1 MKKMLILDCGVGNL
15 ASISASLRKTGA
27 IPKIVSSTSVEDDFD
42 GLIIPGV
49 GSYSTAFRRVD
60 EERSRIKRLVEEGA
74 PILGV
79 CLGLQLMFSRSE
91 EGKPGEEGLG
101 FFKGFVKRIPVGRL
115 PHIGWNTIDVVRE
128 SKIIGGLE
136 NGLYA
141 YFVHSYVPSDY
152 DDHDA
157 VGFTSYCGYRFPV
170 VFEKGNVF
178 GTQFHPEKSWRPG
191 LRILSNFVNY
201 CGRR

>member
-27 IPKIVSSTSVEDDFD
+27 IPKIVSSISVEDDFD

-49 GSYSTAFRRVD
+49 GSYSAAFRKVN
-60 EERSRIKRLVEEGA
+60 EERSRIKRLVEEGV

-79 CLGLQLMFSRSE
+79 CLGLQLMFRGSE
-91 EGKPGEEGLG
+91 EGNPGEEGLG
-101 FFKGFVKRIPVGRL
+101 FFKGFVKRVPVSRL
-115 PHIGWNTIDVVRE
+115 PHIGWNTIEIVGE
-128 SKIIGGLE
+128 SRILRGLE
-136 NGLYA
+136 NSPYA
-141 YFVHSYVPSDY
+141 YFVHSYAPSDY
-152 DDHDA
+152 DDQEA

-170 VFEKGNVF
+170 VFEKGSVF

-191 LRILSNFVNY
+191 LRILSNFINY
-201 CGRR
+201 CGR